1 MKAILLMLGAL
12 SAAIIFVGCGTAVG
26 RATGASTNESITSD
40 VISPSSEATI
50 EMNQQIEALIKEV
63 QEISEE
69 ADKTKQELQKI
80 SEPETPKEI
89 PMLDPLQD
97 NLSFNKALEEAFRK
111 AEEERLVEEA
121 HRQVE
126 EEKRVARQIQE
137 AMDEASAVEYC
148 EESIRYAYEDYID
161 ENFFDSTIDV
171 LATQNYVRKQFQ
183 NCIFSSGLEIEQDFP
198 KSVTYEEIAE
208 AAKEQSDTLLYL
220 KCWELKDDLD
230 GLLQVSELE
239 AVAVEFDDCIAEHP
253 SADDESESFHSYVA
267 EVVEPPEYDREWA
280 LYEKKRDSC
289 WEDAL
294 TDEEEDYCSGLTI
307 SHAPEVD
314 FTIDLAPLVTEVE
327 EIYESSVNGTNEEK
341 ITDLE
346 IKLNRLTFLVD
357 KLLSELDPFVTDM
370 ELSLYRYDDELSS
383 LYGDVET
390 LILGEDYWL
399 SESQEL
405 PPPTP

>member
-12 SAAIIFVGCGTAVG
+12 SAAIILVGCGTAVG
-26 RATGASTNESITSD
+26 RATGASTSESITSD

-97 NLSFNKALEEAFRK
+97 NLSLHKAFEAAFQK
-111 AEEERLVEEA
+111 AEEKRLVEEA

-126 EEKRVARQIQE
+126 EEQRVALLIQE

-171 LATQNYVRKQFQ
+171 LATQNYVQKQFQ
-183 NCIFSSGLEIEQDFP
+183 NCIFSYGSYGLEIEQDFP

-208 AAKEQSDTLLYL
+208 AAKEQSNTLLYL

-230 GLLQVSELE
+230 GLLQLSERE
-239 AVAVEFDDCIAEHP
+239 AVAVEFDDCIAVHP
-253 SADDESESFHSYVA
+253 SVDEMSEEFHSYVV
-267 EVVEPPEYDREWA
+267 EVDEPPEYDREWA
-280 LYEKKRDSC
+280 LREKQWERSC
-289 WEDAL
+289 GSLELTREQMQSCED
-294 TDEEEDYCSGLTI
+294 GG
-307 SHAPEVD
+307 
-314 FTIDLAPLVTEVE
+314 FTIDLAPLITEVK
-327 EIYESSVNGTNEEK
+327 EIYDRHVAVNGTNEEK

-346 IKLNRLTFLVD
+346 NINS
-357 KLLSELDPFVTDM
+357 LLSEKLDPDYIDILIREKFM
-370 ELSLYRYDDELSS
+370 L
-383 LYGDVET
+383 GKKGET
-390 LILGEDYWL
+390 TYITNND
-399 SESQEL
+399 S
-405 PPPTP
+405 